1 MPLFLVISGN
11 KRSGKGKRRREERER
26 RVEVKIGEKMEWK
39 QKGERRK

>member
-11 KRSGKGKRRREERER
+11 KKAGRVNGEGERER